1 MPAKAGILYHACT
14 SLLNNSSEQLIIPQS
29 PVTPTYYPAM
39 SGPAM
44 APYDHIPPA
53 LPPDPALLLYCDLV
67 ESVPLLPTPLS
78 LPPHPQSHPHP
89 PPPPPPQLI
98 TTGRQESVESSC
110 QVCHTIRQSAQF
122 CRSLLYPL
130 LCFSEQVYINGVVN
144 CAVCLCVCVSQVP
157 DSTTSPLKES
167 PTAELEDQAE
177 EEKTEGN
184 KSTTA
189 ATEEQM
195 QNITTSRDPGTLTA
209 TTASTDS
216 LSVDLDDKCLVKPVK
231 HCTDGPE
238 GEIEREQ
245 KQKKESGSRVRPAKP
260 RPPNLTCLS
269 AQATPTEPVVP
280 RPQQNY
286 LTYQCTS

>member
-1 MPAKAGILYHACT
+1 M
-14 SLLNNSSEQLIIPQS
+14 
-29 PVTPTYYPAM
+29 
-39 SGPAM
+39 
-44 APYDHIPPA
+44 
-53 LPPDPALLLYCDLV
+53 
-67 ESVPLLPTPLS
+67 
-78 LPPHPQSHPHP
+78 
-89 PPPPPPQLI
+89 
-98 TTGRQESVESSC
+98 
-110 QVCHTIRQSAQF
+110 F
-122 CRSLLYPL
+122 
-130 LCFSEQVYINGVVN
+130 
-144 CAVCLCVCVSQVP
+144 VSQVP

-184 KSTTA
+184 QTM
-189 ATEEQM
+189 ATSEEQ
-195 QNITTSRDPGTLTA
+195 ITISRDPGTLTA
-209 TTASTDS
+209 TTTSTDS

-231 HCTDGPE
+231 NCTEGPE

-245 KQKKESGSRVRPAKP
+245 KQRKESGSRVRPAKP

>member
-1 MPAKAGILYHACT
+1 
-14 SLLNNSSEQLIIPQS
+14 
-29 PVTPTYYPAM
+29 
-39 SGPAM
+39 M
-44 APYDHIPPA
+44 APYDHIPPS

-78 LPPHPQSHPHP
+78 LPPHPQSHP

-144 CAVCLCVCVSQVP
+144 CAVCLCVRVSQVP

-167 PTAELEDQAE
+167 PTAEQEDQAE

-184 KSTTA
+184 QTTA
-189 ATEEQM
+189 TTEEQM
-195 QNITTSRDPGTLTA
+195 QSITTSCDPGPLTA
-209 TTASTDS
+209 TTTSTES